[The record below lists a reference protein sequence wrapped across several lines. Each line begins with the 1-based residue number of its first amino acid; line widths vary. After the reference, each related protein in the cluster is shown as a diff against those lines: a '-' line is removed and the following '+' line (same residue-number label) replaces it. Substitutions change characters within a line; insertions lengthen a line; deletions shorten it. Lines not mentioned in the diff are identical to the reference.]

1 MKADVLLGLQWGDEG
16 KGKAVDV
23 LAPDYTWIA
32 RFQGDPMQVIP
43 CGWTVRKLYS
53 TPFPPE
59 SFGKTAKT
67 SLATGSFCTRPPS

>member
-32 RFQGDPMQVIP
+32 RFQGGPNAGHTLHFDGVKHVLHQIPSGIFRKELSNVI
-43 CGWTVRKLYS
+43 
-53 TPFPPE
+53 
-59 SFGKTAKT
+59 GK
-67 SLATGSFCTRPPS
+67 SL